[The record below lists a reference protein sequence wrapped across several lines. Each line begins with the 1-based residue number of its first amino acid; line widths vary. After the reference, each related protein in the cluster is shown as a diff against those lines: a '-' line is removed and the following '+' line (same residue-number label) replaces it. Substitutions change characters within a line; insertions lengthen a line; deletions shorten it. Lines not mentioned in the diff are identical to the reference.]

1 MTSGVCT
8 PAGPPRWKQLRTR
21 DTSPSTYT
29 LRMPPYQLI
38 VLLPPLASTPLW
50 LEMLPSIISTLSIVT
65 AAAVTIYVMIANRR
79 QSILPSLVFYRA
91 LIGQSYKWR
100 IKNAGNGLAINIAVC
115 NYSSDGH
122 PVEQIGLYPIAC
134 NEEAQL
140 DFITTGGRPAFG
152 PRGSAVAVRCPRSN
166 PPVKSRRRSRPSPMW
181 ASGSCAPARACQ
193 RGPLC
198 TSGCRVSGCA

>member
-1 MTSGVCT
+1 
-8 PAGPPRWKQLRTR
+8 
-21 DTSPSTYT
+21 
-29 LRMPPYQLI
+29 MPPYQLI

-79 QSILPSLVFYRA
+79 QSILPSLVFYRT

-140 DFITTGGRPAFG
+140 DFITTGASKLVVSYENMYGKDSSHAECQGHKNTIHKRAYSQLKPTNDG
-152 PRGSAVAVRCPRSN
+152 HENRDN
-166 PPVKSRRRSRPSPMW
+166 KWPVTRIR
-181 ASGSCAPARACQ
+181 
-193 RGPLC
+193 
-198 TSGCRVSGCA
+198 